1 MLLFLRQQQRGARET
16 VSTLQHHVQ
25 CISRPQC
32 CRAECCRAE
41 TRGWCRLQSPGC
53 CSTAPESGYCS
64 CCRGRPVLGHSE
76 LQCGQLVST
85 SQDIFRVP
93 GLNIVP
99 KSLPKIHDIYVPKS
113 KYHSRAGGSSRQ
125 RFTLCHV
132 PAAGPG
138 RVRPLLQWPP
148 LSRPAALQHC
158 SASRVFGTE
167 GTDTSIL
174 GWTDNQ

>member
-1 MLLFLRQQQRGARET
+1 M
-16 VSTLQHHVQ
+16 Q

-125 RFTLCHV
+125 RVTLCHV
-132 PAAGPG
+132 PAAGAGQAAAAVAATVPAC
-138 RVRPLLQWPP
+138 
-148 LSRPAALQHC
+148 STAEPAAYLEQKVQTHPGMD
-158 SASRVFGTE
+158 RY
-167 GTDTSIL
+167 
-174 GWTDNQ
+174 Q